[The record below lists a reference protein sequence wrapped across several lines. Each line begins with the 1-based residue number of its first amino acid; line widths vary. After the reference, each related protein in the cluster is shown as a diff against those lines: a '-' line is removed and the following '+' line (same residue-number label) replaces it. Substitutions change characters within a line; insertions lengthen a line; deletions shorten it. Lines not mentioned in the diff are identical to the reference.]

1 VVTGNKDLSPLIWW
15 TNADHSATDSPASIC
30 LTLDGDRPTFL
41 LYSGSTPVLLGAI
54 GNSLWPEFFRK
65 IAPLVGE
72 DLVYAFPSRWST
84 LLPDALH
91 TLGRS
96 EALIHSL
103 GGDPKSVREYH
114 CLKQNVHVVYQPD
127 IPSEI
132 QNGLPRVAASRT
144 IPFPSEALDWEFPSL
159 ASGRHVVVHL
169 FPSSLQISA
178 FDQTGKLVFSNRF
191 DAQNANDAL
200 YALGL
205 VYEHTGWSGL
215 EAPLFWHGS
224 RPDWDTI
231 QQGMSAFVLD
241 IKPLSPPKALPEAL
255 GDWRSHPSLQ
265 SLFRLWLCAS

>member
-1 VVTGNKDLSPLIWW
+1 
-15 TNADHSATDSPASIC
+15 
-30 LTLDGDRPTFL
+30 
-41 LYSGSTPVLLGAI
+41 
-54 GNSLWPEFFRK
+54 
-65 IAPLVGE
+65 
-72 DLVYAFPSRWST
+72 
-84 LLPDALH
+84 
-91 TLGRS
+91 
-96 EALIHSL
+96 
-103 GGDPKSVREYH
+103 
-114 CLKQNVHVVYQPD
+114 
-127 IPSEI
+127 
-132 QNGLPRVAASRT
+132 
-144 IPFPSEALDWEFPSL
+144 
-159 ASGRHVVVHL
+159 VVVHL

-178 FDQTGKLVFSNRF
+178 FDHTGKLVFSNRF

-205 VYEHTGWSGL
+205 AYEHTGWSGL